1 MIQACVYFK
10 RRWRMDSKYI
20 RTIVI
25 AVIFLETLHLI
36 FSAHG
41 VWTYTIIY
49 HADPAALAVVVWS
62 TIETSGRGPNDVV
75 FGRGRTDKLIRT
87 MLANSLNT
95 GLIVCLGSITILIL
109 LLILP
114 ESLYYVA
121 VYMAVTKVYGISL
134 LAILTWRGPQDNRHS
149 RGPDPCASVSGT
161 ELDTA
166 HAGVFTHT
174 NIILSSASLENTE
187 PRSSGTV
194 YYE

>member
-1 MIQACVYFK
+1 M
-10 RRWRMDSKYI
+10 
-20 RTIVI
+20 
-25 AVIFLETLHLI
+25 L
-36 FSAHG
+36 
-41 VWTYTIIY
+41 WT
-49 HADPAALAVVVWS
+49 AAALTATTWGGSSYITVRCSISLDVDS
-62 TIETSGRGPNDVV
+62 TEINPGAASHRRLLCFPLHKRLYHNSD
-75 FGRGRTDKLIRT
+75 FGLSNAEKEEWLQQ
-87 MLANSLNT
+87 
-95 GLIVCLGSITILIL
+95 

-134 LAILTWRGPQDNRHS
+134 LAILTWRGPQDGRDS